1 MKSSKTLLTISLILT
16 IWSCKAQVVT
26 VSNNTQEEINIGK
39 YVSTINTL
47 LADAKID
54 TVDVWSPPKFSTMT
68 SVVAYS
74 IEGKSI
80 EITYNS
86 GTRIGFVPID
96 RLYINT
102 VTYDKKGQIVGGL
115 HDVTLSGS
123 KMVVFT
129 KKCDLCKFSTT
140 KGDL

>member
-1 MKSSKTLLTISLILT
+1 MKLNKILLTISLMFT
-16 IWSCKAQVVT
+16 IWSCKAQTVM
-26 VSNNTQEEINIGK
+26 VSNTTQESNIGK

-47 LADAKID
+47 LTGAKVD
-54 TVDVWSPPKFSTMT
+54 TVDVWSPPQFSTMT

-74 IEGKSI
+74 IEGKTI
-80 EITYNS
+80 EISYNS

-102 VTYDKKGQIVGGL
+102 VTYDKKGRIVGGL
-115 HDVTLSGS
+115 SNVVLSGS

>member
-1 MKSSKTLLTISLILT
+1 MKLNKILLTISLMFA
-16 IWSCKAQVVT
+16 IWSCKAQVIT
-26 VSNNTQEEINIGK
+26 VGNTTQEANMGK

-47 LADAKID
+47 LKDAKID
-54 TVDVWSPPKFSTMT
+54 TVDVWSPPQFSTIT

-74 IEGKSI
+74 IEGKTI
-80 EITYNS
+80 EISYNS
-86 GTRIGFVPID
+86 GTRIGFIPID

-102 VTYDKKGQIVGGL
+102 VTYDKKGRIVGGL
-115 HDVTLSGS
+115 SNVVLSGS